1 MPATEVQSGKGNMM
15 SFENER
21 LKQQVESR
29 RMMTRGRLSGAV
41 DRYQH
46 HKEQLRLAEQEM
58 IDAIEACR
66 ECGALGP
73 S

>member
-1 MPATEVQSGKGNMM
+1 MM

-21 LKQQVESR
+21 LKQQAEAR
-29 RMMTRGRLSGAV
+29 RHMARGRLSGAV

-46 HKEQLRLAEQEM
+46 HKEQLQLAEREM

-66 ECGALGP
+66 ECGALGAP
-73 S
+73 